1 MIRNQNIEDLANEN
15 KKLIDKLQ
23 ISEEGVLILD
33 SQKGDILIELN
44 ARLTEIDSLKK
55 ELSSK

>member
-1 MIRNQNIEDLANEN
+1 MTRNQNIEDLTNEN
-15 KKLIDKLQ
+15 KNLIDKLQ